1 MASKSRSKT
10 AAHAAERGSR
20 PAGERLHRDGEARA
34 ELRER
39 RALASEA
46 WEVASFPFAPHIN
59 ERPAGSAPPS
69 RPLHERL
76 EEEVASL
83 GLGLGLGL
91 ASPSPSPSPSP

>member
-20 PAGERLHRDGEARA
+20 PAGERLHRDG
-34 ELRER
+34 
-39 RALASEA
+39 EA

-76 EEEVASL
+76 EEEVARL
-83 GLGLGLGL
+83 GVGLGL
-91 ASPSPSPSPSP
+91 A